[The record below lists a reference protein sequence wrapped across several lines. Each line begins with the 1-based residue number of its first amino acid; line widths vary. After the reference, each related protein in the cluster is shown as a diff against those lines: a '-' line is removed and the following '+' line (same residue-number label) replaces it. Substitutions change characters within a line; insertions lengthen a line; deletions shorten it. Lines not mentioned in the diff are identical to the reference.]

1 MPPTETFQPEIL
13 THFCL
18 PEFIPYV
25 SKFCGFSLNKSQ
37 ISIYA
42 PKTSAWDFVSL
53 LVYRNHLITYPS
65 DSSLTPLNC
74 QSDLSK
80 ILIWM
85 FHFLAWKLPVTHDF
99 MHEDSLEVTIP
110 YHFYSH
116 CQPCLQFPEGYI
128 FLKWPLYLL
137 LSKETLQHPLPTAS
151 GCQNPAF
158 L

>member
-37 ISIYA
+37 ISIHA

-116 CQPCLQFPEGYI
+116 CQPCSSSRTNT
-128 FLKWPLYLL
+128 
-137 LSKETLQHPLPTAS
+137 LSWQSISQRYSSLHFSEVSSESFSWSLS
-151 GCQNPAF
+151 GNI